1 MNHKEF
7 NRLDAKDILT
17 LLKGHPQADQTAEA
31 AASLLGAD
39 VATAWTFRKKAGLV
53 RLVDEQTGKYPT
65 SFYANGQ
72 LYHIRSVKEGLG
84 FVRYKE
90 MKQMLSVV
98 GFNATY
104 SEQMQA
110 LERLI
115 KAANSLVTKE
125 PKLNDL
131 FAEIENMR
139 QAIKNTDSRKW
150 DYSFYAA
157 SLFICRPDENMN
169 EWSEAL
175 ANEKIQDWHAEGL
188 HEQDFFFLVILW
200 GTQLSEW
207 WRTLPGQI
215 KAMAPDLYPAA
226 T

>member
-31 AASLLGAD
+31 AATLLGAD

-65 SFYANGQ
+65 SFIANGQ

-104 SEQMQA
+104 L
-110 LERLI
+110 LEILKMLSTPTATI
-115 KAANSLVTKE
+115 
-125 PKLNDL
+125 KLNEPTQACQIMSTPANAGDPPPDGATFIL
-131 FAEIENMR
+131 MPLRLAE
-139 QAIKNTDSRKW
+139 
-150 DYSFYAA
+150 
-157 SLFICRPDENMN
+157 
-169 EWSEAL
+169 
-175 ANEKIQDWHAEGL
+175 
-188 HEQDFFFLVILW
+188 
-200 GTQLSEW
+200 
-207 WRTLPGQI
+207 
-215 KAMAPDLYPAA
+215 
-226 T
+226 